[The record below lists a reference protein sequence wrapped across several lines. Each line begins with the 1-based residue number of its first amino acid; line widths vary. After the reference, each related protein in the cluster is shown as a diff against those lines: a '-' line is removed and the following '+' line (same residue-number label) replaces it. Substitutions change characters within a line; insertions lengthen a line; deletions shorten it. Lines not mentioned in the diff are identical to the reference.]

1 MKLKRM
7 KTTRSW
13 ISLGVAAATTVAAVA
28 ATGSCFL
35 FPQEPTLTVEA
46 SGADSSWVT
55 WPLGQDTARVLV
67 INGLDDPKGLAG
79 LEIEIGGAVFPERLF
94 TATAGL
100 GTQFVVPDG
109 GRAMVTVRLM
119 QDGRAV
125 AEGTVEWDLES
136 EIQWTLVVERAPY
149 HSYNGNASGVEPGED
164 PRCGWFWCH
173 GVWRLPIAEDAANY
187 EDEALWLYLER
198 VHPGE
203 CQDVC

>member
-1 MKLKRM
+1 MKL
-7 KTTRSW
+7 TRT
-13 ISLGVAAATTVAAVA
+13 LQAVAVVA

-35 FPQEPTLTVEA
+35 LPQEEATLTMEA

-55 WPLGQDTARVLV
+55 WPLDQNTKRVLV
-67 INGLDDPKGLAG
+67 LNGLDDPKGLAG
-79 LEIEIGGAVFPERLF
+79 LELDIGGAILPEQF
-94 TATAGL
+94 TATTGL

-109 GRAMVTVRLM
+109 GTATVTARLV
-119 QDGRAV
+119 QDGRTV
-125 AEGTVEWDLES
+125 AEGTAEWGLES
-136 EIQWTLVVERAPY
+136 EIRWTLFVERAPF

-173 GVWRLPIAEDAANY
+173 SVWRFPIVEDVANY